1 MTGSRSRLPR
11 LAVRALPAVL
21 VPGVVAVALGGC
33 GAPNPA
39 SPTTAPTTE
48 ATAPTTVVSVADTRA
63 ARLADVL
70 GDAGFP
76 PVVRPQTLFA
86 LAAGVCRQTADGTPD
101 SVILTH
107 LAPTASYAASQSGGA
122 LTADRAARL
131 LLDSSRSDFC

>member
-1 MTGSRSRLPR
+1 MR
-11 LAVRALPAVL
+11 AVPTVL
-21 VPGVVAVALGGC
+21 VTGVVAAALGAC
-33 GAPNPA
+33 GATNSA
-39 SPTTAPTTE
+39 TPTTAPI
-48 ATAPTTVVSVADTRA
+48 ADAPELPTVVTVADTRA

-70 GDAGFP
+70 EGAGFP

-107 LAPTASYAASQSGGA
+107 LAATASYAASQSGGA

-131 LLDSSRSDFC
+131 LLDSSRTDFC